1 MKIER
6 FVLGSIETNC
16 YVVVN
21 EDTKECF
28 AVDMAYCPKAYV
40 DHIREQ
46 GYQMK
51 ALFLTHGHFDHIMGI
66 EDFLKA
72 FDVPVYVGREEQPL
86 LADDRLNASSM
97 YGYHCVYTGAKAL
110 EDGQIVE
117 CAGTEIHVIHT
128 PGHTAGGTC
137 YYIES
142 DKTLMSGDT
151 LFAGSVGRTDYP
163 TASSAA
169 MMESLHDKLCKLPDD
184 TDVYPGHGEFTTIG
198 YEKQNNPFM

>member
-110 EDGQIVE
+110 EDGQTVE

-128 PGHTAGGTC
+128 PGHTVGGC
-137 YYIES
+137 
-142 DKTLMSGDT
+142 
-151 LFAGSVGRTDYP
+151 
-163 TASSAA
+163 
-169 MMESLHDKLCKLPDD
+169 
-184 TDVYPGHGEFTTIG
+184 
-198 YEKQNNPFM
+198 

>member
-1 MKIER
+1 MSDSLNGSEGKNMKIER
-6 FVLGSIETNC
+6 FVLGPIETNC

-28 AVDMAYCPKAYV
+28 AVDMAYCPQEYV

-97 YGYHCVYTGAKAL
+97 YGYHCAYTGAKAL
-110 EDGQIVE
+110 EDGQTVE

-128 PGHTAGGTC
+128 PGHTLGGC
-137 YYIES
+137 
-142 DKTLMSGDT
+142 
-151 LFAGSVGRTDYP
+151 
-163 TASSAA
+163 
-169 MMESLHDKLCKLPDD
+169 
-184 TDVYPGHGEFTTIG
+184 
-198 YEKQNNPFM
+198 

>member
-6 FVLGSIETNC
+6 FVLGPIETNC

-72 FDVPVYVGREEQPL
+72 FDVPVYVGREDQPL
-86 LADDRLNASSM
+86 LADD
-97 YGYHCVYTGAKAL
+97 
-110 EDGQIVE
+110 
-117 CAGTEIHVIHT
+117 
-128 PGHTAGGTC
+128 
-137 YYIES
+137 
-142 DKTLMSGDT
+142 
-151 LFAGSVGRTDYP
+151 
-163 TASSAA
+163 
-169 MMESLHDKLCKLPDD
+169 
-184 TDVYPGHGEFTTIG
+184 
-198 YEKQNNPFM
+198 